1 MHVIKLVLKTI
12 RRGVKYIRRYYFP
25 TPKERVL
32 KRFDDDNGKKRI
44 VEYSELDESSL
55 IIDVGG
61 YIGDF
66 TAEISARYGCLIYV
80 FEPVPAF
87 ARELRARFEKNKKI
101 NIQEI
106 GLGSQT
112 VKESIICDGDASSL
126 YKGKETKSESG
137 IDVSIID
144 VVEWF
149 DINQIENVSLM
160 AINAEGE
167 EYPLLDRLIES
178 GYISKIENLLV
189 QFHDIYQKDAEER
202 MNRIQRELLKTHQ
215 PVFQYKFVWERW
227 KRK

>member
-1 MHVIKLVLKTI
+1 MEQACGGGGHKHGAHGQNRSFHPTASKSKARQVDSTSADVLSQAQSSATL
-12 RRGVKYIRRYYFP
+12 RTGA
-25 TPKERVL
+25 
-32 KRFDDDNGKKRI
+32 I
-44 VEYSELDESSL
+44 VGLCVS
-55 IIDVGG
+55 
-61 YIGDF
+61 
-66 TAEISARYGCLIYV
+66 
-80 FEPVPAF
+80 P
-87 ARELRARFEKNKKI
+87 
-101 NIQEI
+101 

-112 VKESIICDGDASSL
+112 VEESIICDRDASSL
-126 YKGKETKSESG
+126 YKRKKTKSESG

-149 DINQIENVSLM
+149 DSNQIGNVSLM
-160 AINAEGE
+160 AINAEGG
-167 EYPLLDRLIES
+167 EYPLLDRLIDS